1 MNILGK
7 DLAAAV
13 ERCRELERTL
23 TAQQQPA
30 AAAANN
36 AVPFDLPPIKVAP
49 AAAAAASGPQLPSA
63 APSSGNPFGGISSL
77 LGDVMVRSTKTAA
90 TRRSTSAA
98 AADGVAPPVTVA
110 ARSSASLSPVSP
122 RKRVVAIKAVE
133 ADADAA
139 AAASPPASP
148 KRTRTVKA
156 AVAADAEG
164 TVPAAPKPRSPRK
177 PKAAPASDTA

>member
-30 AAAANN
+30 AVAAAANN

-63 APSSGNPFGGISSL
+63 GNPFGGISSL

-90 TRRSTSAA
+90 TRRSTSA